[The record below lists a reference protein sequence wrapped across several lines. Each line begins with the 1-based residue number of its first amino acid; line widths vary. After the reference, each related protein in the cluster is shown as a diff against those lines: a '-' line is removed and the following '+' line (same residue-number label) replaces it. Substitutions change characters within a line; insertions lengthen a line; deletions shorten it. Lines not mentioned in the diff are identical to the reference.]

1 MHRSMRNFMLFSKES
16 GVSIPQ
22 IGALMQIQHGG
33 LRCITEI
40 SADLGITSAAASQM
54 LERLVQ
60 QKFIVRS
67 EDPMDRRM
75 KQIVLTEKGL
85 QMLKESI
92 RARQSWLDELASI
105 LSPAE
110 QVQISAALNI
120 MIEKTARLDQESEP
134 EHRP

>member
-1 MHRSMRNFMLFSKES
+1 MRNFMLFSKES

-33 LRCITEI
+33 LRCVTEI

-110 QVQISAALNI
+110 QVQI
-120 MIEKTARLDQESEP
+120 
-134 EHRP
+134 